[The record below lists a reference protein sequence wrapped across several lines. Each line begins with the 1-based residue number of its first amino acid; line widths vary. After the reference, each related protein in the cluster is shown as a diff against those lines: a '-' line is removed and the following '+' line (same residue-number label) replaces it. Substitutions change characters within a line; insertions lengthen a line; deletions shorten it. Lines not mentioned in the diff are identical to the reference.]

1 MSTNDKNLESESPK
15 PLTELS
21 SQKSE
26 NLDSINHQE
35 KEPQPHDPK
44 KHQIIHRTIIIG
56 KRVFEYT
63 GPVNQEIADLLDLIE
78 ANSLSDT
85 QGVFR
90 IFRNAIIRLTEI
102 NEKVEN
108 RLTFL
113 GGLIKINILDILL
126 VFAWFVICMIGCI
139 ELKVFIFKNFF

>member
-1 MSTNDKNLESESPK
+1 MSNNDKNLESESPK
-15 PLTELS
+15 PLTEFS

-26 NLDSINHQE
+26 NLDSIHDQE
-35 KEPQPHDPK
+35 KETQPHDPK
-44 KHQIIHRTIIIG
+44 KPQIIHRTIIIG

-90 IFRNAIIRLTEI
+90 IFRNAIIRLTEL
-102 NEKVEN
+102 NEMVEN

-113 GGLIKINILDILL
+113 GGLIKINIIDILL
-126 VFAWFVICMIGCI
+126 VAAWFFICMIGCV
-139 ELKVFIFKNFF
+139 ELKVFL